1 MTSRHLDGR
10 GKGEFDYDYS
20 HDILSFKIKD
30 REYDRSI
37 ELDNIVVDID
47 TQKFLTGIQILEASK
62 FLRIPKIA
70 LRKIPRWEF
79 CAGVDENKI
88 EIRLTFQT
96 IFRNQLIEKNPILI
110 EPLKESLPN
119 SEMVCAIA

>member
-1 MTSRHLDGR
+1 MTSQHLDGR

-20 HDILSFKIKD
+20 HDILFFKIKD

-37 ELDNIVVDID
+37 ELDNIVVDVD

-62 FLRIPKIA
+62 FLRIPKDA
-70 LRKIPRWEF
+70 LTKIPRWEF

-96 IFRNQLIEKNPILI
+96 IFRNKLIEKNPIII
-110 EPLKESLPN
+110 EQLKESLPN